1 MATILVVDDQPPIRH
16 LLTAFLSTKGHRILE
31 AGDGA
36 EALALVRRRHPDL
49 VITDIL
55 MPSMDGYEFVRQLR
69 SDAAVAGTPVIFY
82 SAIYHQM
89 EAQALA
95 RACGVPHIIT
105 KPADLD
111 VINETVEAAL
121 TERPT
126 LVPAPAAEFDREH
139 LRLLTDRVAQEN
151 SRLNRIVET
160 IADGILFF
168 DLEGRITF
176 ANSTAERIIGLPRQE
191 ICRRTHLNWAL
202 QITAGDGQPVI
213 PEESFFTRVKRT
225 RESVHGEERC
235 LVRPDGSRIIVSC
248 NAAPIGDPAGELTGV
263 LGSFTDITD
272 RKQADEAR
280 REYTE
285 RLKSLSQQLMKAQE
299 VERRH
304 IARELHDE
312 IGQALTAVKINLQAI
327 LRNPDTAKLAARLE
341 ESIGTV
347 ERTLNQVRNLSLD
360 LRPSILD
367 DLGLVAALRWYLDR
381 QAERAG
387 FGAQFTA
394 EAFEEPLAP
403 ELEITCFRIVQE
415 ALTNVVRHARA
426 RHVYVSLGRRN
437 GELWLA
443 VEDDGIGFDQSA
455 ARDRAVQGASLG
467 LLGMQ
472 ERVVLLGGR
481 LDLDSTLM
489 RGTRIQVY
497 FPLASPPEPVAELQ
511 RS

>member
-16 LLTAFLSTKGHRILE
+16 LLTAFLGSKGHRVIE
-31 AGDGA
+31 AGDGL
-36 EALALVRRRHPDL
+36 EALELVRARHPDL

-55 MPSMDGYEFVRQLR
+55 MPSMDGYEMVRQVR
-69 SDAAVAGTPVIFY
+69 SDPAVAATAVIFY
-82 SAIYHQM
+82 SAIYHQTD
-89 EAQALA
+89 AQALA

-121 TERPT
+121 AERPT
-126 LVPAPAAEFDREH
+126 FVPVPAAEFDREH
-139 LRLLTDRVAQEN
+139 VRLLTDQASQEN
-151 SRLNRIVET
+151 SRMNRIVET

-168 DLEGRITF
+168 DLEGRVTF
-176 ANSTAERIIGLPRQE
+176 ANPAAERFLGLPRQD
-191 ICRRTHLNWAL
+191 ICGRTYLDLARH
-202 QITAGDGQPVI
+202 ITRPDGCPVL
-213 PEESFFTRVKRT
+213 PEETLFDRVKRN
-225 RESVHGEERC
+225 RETVLGEER
-235 LVRPDGSRIIVSC
+235 LVTRPDGSRILVSC
-248 NAAPIGDPAGELTGV
+248 NAAPILDVAGTLTGV
-263 LGSFTDITD
+263 LGSFTDVTD
-272 RKQADEAR
+272 RKQVEEAR

-327 LRNPDTAKLAARLE
+327 LRNPDTQKLAARLE
-341 ESIGTV
+341 ESISTV
-347 ERTLNQVRNLSLD
+347 ERTLNQVRDLSLD

-387 FGAQFTA
+387 FNAQFTA
-394 EAFEEPLAP
+394 EIAEGALTP

-426 RHVYVSLGRRN
+426 RHVRVSLGCE
-437 GELWLA
+437 GQELLLA
-443 VEDDGIGFDQSA
+443 VEDDGVGFDQSA
-455 ARDRAVQGASLG
+455 ARDRAVQGTSLG

-481 LDLDSTLM
+481 LDLESTPAQ
-489 RGTRIQVY
+489 GTCIRVH
-497 FPLASPPEPVAELQ
+497 FPLASGCPVEEGG
-511 RS
+511 

>member
-16 LLTAFLSTKGHRILE
+16 LLAAFLSSKGHCILE

-36 EALALVRRRHPDL
+36 EALALVRTHHPDL

-69 SDAAVAGTPVIFY
+69 SDPAIAGTPVIFY

-111 VINETVEAAL
+111 VIHETVEAAL
-121 TERPT
+121 AERPT
-126 LVPAPAAEFDREH
+126 LVPAPAEEFDREH
-139 LRLLTDRVAQEN
+139 VRLLTDRVAQEN
-151 SRLNRIVET
+151 ARLNRIVET

-176 ANSTAERIIGLPRQE
+176 ANSTAERFIGLSRQE
-191 ICRRTHLNWAL
+191 ICRRTHQNWAL
-202 QITAGDGQPVI
+202 QITASDGQPVAT
-213 PEESFFTRVKRT
+213 EETFFARVKRT
-225 RESVHGEERC
+225 RAPVQGEERC
-235 LVRPDGSRIIVSC
+235 LLRPDGSRIVVSC
-248 NAAPIGDPAGELTGV
+248 NAAPISDVTGALTGV

-272 RKQADEAR
+272 RKRAEEAR
-280 REYTE
+280 RRYTE
-285 RLKSLSQQLMKAQE
+285 RLQSLSQQLMKAQE

-327 LRNPDTAKLAARLE
+327 LRNPDTEKLSTRLE
-341 ESIGTV
+341 ESISTV

-387 FGAQFTA
+387 FAAQFTA
-394 EAFEEPLAP
+394 EAFEEPLTP

-415 ALTNVVRHARA
+415 ALTNVIRHARA
-426 RHVYVSLGRRN
+426 RHVYVSL
-437 GELWLA
+437 ECQHQQVCLS
-443 VEDDGIGFDQSA
+443 VEDDGIGFDKTA

-472 ERVVLLGGR
+472 ERVALLGGR
-481 LDLDSTLM
+481 FDLDSTPM
-489 RGTRIQVY
+489 QGTRIRVRL
-497 FPLASPPEPVAELQ
+497 PLASCPEPARQ
-511 RS
+511 PQGR